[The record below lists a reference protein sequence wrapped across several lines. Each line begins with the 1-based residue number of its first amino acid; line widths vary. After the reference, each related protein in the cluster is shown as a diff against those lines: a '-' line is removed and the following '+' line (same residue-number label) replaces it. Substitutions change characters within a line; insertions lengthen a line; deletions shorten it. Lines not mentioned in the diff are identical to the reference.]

1 MESGHTSH
9 LEGDLFAA
17 TAPDLAPLAAR
28 MRPQS
33 LEEMVGQ
40 EHLLGAGQPLRHAIE
55 TGSHHSFILWGP
67 PGVGK
72 TTLARL
78 VSLYTQGIFLQLSAV
93 FSGIKDIR
101 AAVDQARQA
110 AMQGKRAILFVDE
123 VHRFNKSQQDAF
135 LPHIEDGTISFI
147 GATTENPSFEVNSAL
162 LSRLRVYRL
171 RPVTTE
177 VLESLL
183 ARTVARFYPDI
194 DVAPDC
200 LLELA
205 RLADGD
211 VRQSLNLLEL
221 ATDLCAAEDAAQ
233 RLDETI
239 LKELAGTGA
248 RRFDKG
254 GDVFFDQ
261 ISALHKAIRGSDPD
275 AALYWFARMLD
286 GGCDP
291 LYIGRRCIRMASEDI
306 GIADPRALQL
316 ALDAMA
322 VQERLGSPEGEL
334 ALAQAV
340 VYLACAAKSNAIY
353 TAFNAAMAVAETSGS
368 LEVPLRLRNAP
379 TKLMRDE
386 GHGDGYRYAHN
397 ENNAFAAGEHYFP
410 EGMEPIQFYQ
420 PTDRGLEKAVAEKLA
435 QLRDLN
441 EAARMGANSDS

>member
-1 MESGHTSH
+1 MDGRPASNH
-9 LEGDLFAA
+9 EGDLFAA
-17 TAPDLAPLAAR
+17 TVPDLAPLAAR

-33 LEEMVGQ
+33 LDEMVGQ

-55 TGSHHSFILWGP
+55 TGSCHSFILWGP

-101 AAVDQARQA
+101 AAVEQARQA
-110 AMQGKRAILFVDE
+110 ATQGKRAILFVDE

-135 LPHIEDGTISFI
+135 LPHIEDGTICFV

-171 RPVTTE
+171 RPVTAD
-177 VLESLL
+177 VLEKLL
-183 ARTVARFYPDI
+183 VRTVARFYPNI
-194 DVAPDC
+194 DVAPEC
-200 LLELA
+200 LFELA

-221 ATDLCAAEDAAQ
+221 ATDLCAAEDAPH
-233 RLDETI
+233 RLDEAI
-239 LKELAGTGA
+239 LKELASTGA

-261 ISALHKAIRGSDPD
+261 ISALHKSVRGSDPD
-275 AALYWFARMLD
+275 ASLYWFARMLD

-316 ALDAMA
+316 ALDAVS

-334 ALAQAV
+334 ALAQAII
-340 VYLACAAKSNAIY
+340 YLACAAKSNATYI
-353 TAFNAAMAVAETSGS
+353 AFNAAMAAAESSGS

-379 TKLMRDE
+379 TKLMREE
-386 GHGDGYRYAHN
+386 GHGEGYRYAHD
-397 ENNAFAAGEHYFP
+397 ESGGFAAGEHYFP
-410 EGMEPIQFYQ
+410 DGLEPIQFYQ
-420 PTDRGLEKAVAEKLA
+420 PTQRGLEKVVAEKLA
-435 QLRDLN
+435 QLRNLN
-441 EAARMGANSDS
+441 KAAQNEDKP

>member
-1 MESGHTSH
+1 MDGRPTSH
-9 LEGDLFAA
+9 HEGDLFAA
-17 TAPDLAPLAAR
+17 AAADLAPLAAR

-40 EHLLGAGQPLRHAIE
+40 EHLLGVGQPLRHAIE

-78 VSLYTQGIFLQLSAV
+78 VSQYTQGVFLQLSAV

-110 AMQGKRAILFVDE
+110 ATQGKRAILFVDE

-135 LPHIEDGTISFI
+135 LPHIEDGTICFV

-171 RPVTTE
+171 RPVTE
-177 VLESLL
+177 DVLEQLL
-183 ARTVARFYPDI
+183 ARTVARFYPNI
-194 DVAPDC
+194 DVAPES

-221 ATDLCAAEDAAQ
+221 ATDLCVAEDGPH
-233 RLDETI
+233 RLDETV
-239 LKELAGTGA
+239 LRELASTGT

-261 ISALHKAIRGSDPD
+261 ISALHKAVRGSDPD
-275 AALYWFARMLD
+275 ASLYWFARMLD

-316 ALDAMA
+316 ALDAMS

-340 VYLACAAKSNAIY
+340 VYLACAAKSNATY
-353 TAFNAAMAVAETSGS
+353 TAFNAAMAVAESSGS
-368 LEVPLRLRNAP
+368 LEVPLHLRNAP
-379 TKLMRDE
+379 TKLMREE
-386 GHGDGYRYAHN
+386 GHGEGYRYAHN
-397 ENNAFAAGEHYFP
+397 ESGGFAAGEHYFP
-410 EGMEPIQFYQ
+410 DGMEPIQFYQ
-420 PTDRGLEKAVAEKLA
+420 PTQRGLEKVVAEKLA

-441 EAARMGANSDS
+441 KAAQTEDNP

>member
-1 MESGHTSH
+1 MDGRPTGNH
-9 LEGDLFAA
+9 EGDLFAA
-17 TAPDLAPLAAR
+17 TVPELAPLAAR

-33 LEEMVGQ
+33 LDEMVGQ

-55 TGSHHSFILWGP
+55 TGSCHSFILWGP

-110 AMQGKRAILFVDE
+110 ATQGKRAILFVDE

-135 LPHIEDGTISFI
+135 LPHIEDGTICFV

-171 RPVTTE
+171 RPVTAD
-177 VLESLL
+177 VLEKLL
-183 ARTVARFYPDI
+183 VRTVARFYPHI

-221 ATDLCAAEDAAQ
+221 ATDLCAAEDAPH
-233 RLDETI
+233 RLDDAI
-239 LKELAGTGA
+239 LKELASTGA

-261 ISALHKAIRGSDPD
+261 ISALHKSVRGSDPD
-275 AALYWFARMLD
+275 ASLYWFARMLD

-316 ALDAMA
+316 ALDAIS

-334 ALAQAV
+334 ALAQAII
-340 VYLACAAKSNAIY
+340 YLACAAKSNATY
-353 TAFNAAMAVAETSGS
+353 TAFNAAMAAAESSGS

-379 TKLMRDE
+379 TKLMREE
-386 GHGDGYRYAHN
+386 GHGEGYRYAHD
-397 ENNAFAAGEHYFP
+397 ESGGFAAGEHYFP
-410 EGMEPIQFYQ
+410 DGLEPIQFYQ
-420 PTDRGLEKAVAEKLA
+420 PTQRGLEKVVAEKLA
-435 QLRDLN
+435 QLRGLN
-441 EAARMGANSDS
+441 KAAQAEDKP

>member
-1 MESGHTSH
+1 
-9 LEGDLFAA
+9 
-17 TAPDLAPLAAR
+17 

-40 EHLLGAGQPLRHAIE
+40 EHLLGVGQPLRHAIE

-78 VSLYTQGIFLQLSAV
+78 VSQYTQGVFLQLSAV
-93 FSGIKDIR
+93 FSGIKDVR

-110 AMQGKRAILFVDE
+110 ATQGKRAILFVDE

-135 LPHIEDGTISFI
+135 LPHIEDGTICFV

-171 RPVTTE
+171 RPVTAE
-177 VLESLL
+177 VLEKLL

-194 DVAPDC
+194 DVAPES

-221 ATDLCAAEDAAQ
+221 ATDLCAAEDAGQ

-353 TAFNAAMAVAETSGS
+353 TAFNAARAVAESSGS

-379 TKLMRDE
+379 TKLMREE
-386 GHGDGYRYAHN
+386 GHGEGYRYAHN
-397 ENNAFAAGEHYFP
+397 ESGGFAAGEHYFP
-410 EGMEPIQFYQ
+410 EGMDPIQFYQ
-420 PTDRGLEKAVAEKLA
+420 PTDRGLEKVVAEKLA

-441 EAARMGANSDS
+441 KTAQTEDKP

>member
-1 MESGHTSH
+1 MTGRPTSH
-9 LEGDLFAA
+9 QGNDLFAA

-28 MRPQS
+28 LRPQS

-110 AMQGKRAILFVDE
+110 ATQGKRAVLFVDE

-135 LPHIEDGTISFI
+135 LPHIEDGTICFV

-171 RPVTTE
+171 RPVTAE
-177 VLESLL
+177 VLEALL

-194 DVAPDC
+194 DVAPKS

-205 RLADGD
+205 KLADGD

-221 ATDLCAAEDAAQ
+221 ATDLCATEGVPH
-233 RLDETI
+233 RLDEAI
-239 LKELAGTGA
+239 LKELASTGA

-261 ISALHKAIRGSDPD
+261 ISALHKAVRGSDPD
-275 AALYWFARMLD
+275 ASLYWFARMLD

-306 GIADPRALQL
+306 GTADPRALQL
-316 ALDAMA
+316 ALDAVS

-340 VYLACAAKSNAIY
+340 IYLACAAKSNATY
-353 TAFNAAMAVAETSGS
+353 TAFNTAMAAAESSGS

-379 TKLMRDE
+379 TKLMREE
-386 GHGDGYRYAHN
+386 GHGEGYRYAHD
-397 ENNAFAAGEHYFP
+397 ESGGFAAGEQYFP
-410 EGMEPIQFYQ
+410 DGLEPIQFYQ
-420 PTDRGLEKAVAEKLA
+420 PTQRGLEKVVAEKLA

-441 EAARMGANSDS
+441 KAADTEDEP

>member
-1 MESGHTSH
+1 MDGRPTSH
-9 LEGDLFAA
+9 HESDLFAA
-17 TAPDLAPLAAR
+17 AAPDLSPLAAR

-55 TGSHHSFILWGP
+55 TASHHSFILWGP

-78 VSLYTQGIFLQLSAV
+78 VSQYTQGIFLQLSAV

-110 AMQGKRAILFVDE
+110 ATQGKRAILFVDE

-135 LPHIEDGTISFI
+135 LPHIEDGTICFV

-171 RPVTTE
+171 RPVTE
-177 VLESLL
+177 DVLEQLL
-183 ARTVARFYPDI
+183 ARTVARFYPNI
-194 DVAPDC
+194 DVAPES

-221 ATDLCAAEDAAQ
+221 ATDLCVAEDGPH
-233 RLDETI
+233 RLDETV
-239 LKELAGTGA
+239 LRELASTGT

-261 ISALHKAIRGSDPD
+261 ISALHKAVRGSDPD
-275 AALYWFARMLD
+275 ASLYWFARMLD

-316 ALDAMA
+316 ALDAMS

-340 VYLACAAKSNAIY
+340 VYLACAAKSNATY
-353 TAFNAAMAVAETSGS
+353 TAFNAAMAVAESSGS
-368 LEVPLRLRNAP
+368 LEVPLHLRNAP
-379 TKLMRDE
+379 TKLMREE
-386 GHGDGYRYAHN
+386 GHGEGYRYAHN
-397 ENNAFAAGEHYFP
+397 ESGGFAAGEHYFP
-410 EGMEPIQFYQ
+410 DGMEPIQFYQ
-420 PTDRGLEKAVAEKLA
+420 PTQRGLEKVVAEKLA

-441 EAARMGANSDS
+441 KAAQTEDKP

>member
-1 MESGHTSH
+1 MDGRPTSH
-9 LEGDLFAA
+9 HEGDLFAA
-17 TAPDLAPLAAR
+17 AAPDLAPLAAR

-40 EHLLGAGQPLRHAIE
+40 EHLLGVGQPLRHAIE
-55 TGSHHSFILWGP
+55 TGRHHSFILWGP

-78 VSLYTQGIFLQLSAV
+78 VSQYTQGIFLQLSAV

-101 AAVDQARQA
+101 ASVDQARQA
-110 AMQGKRAILFVDE
+110 ATQGKRAILFVDE

-135 LPHIEDGTISFI
+135 LPHIEDGTICFV

-171 RPVTTE
+171 KPVTAE
-177 VLESLL
+177 VLEQLL
-183 ARTVARFYPDI
+183 ARTVARFYPSI

-200 LLELA
+200 LHELA

-221 ATDLCAAEDAAQ
+221 ATDLCVAEDAPH

-239 LKELAGTGA
+239 LKELASTGA

-261 ISALHKAIRGSDPD
+261 ISALHKAVRGSDPD
-275 AALYWFARMLD
+275 ASLYWFARMLD

-316 ALDAMA
+316 ALDAMS

-334 ALAQAV
+334 ALAQAI
-340 VYLACAAKSNAIY
+340 VYLACAAKSNATY
-353 TAFNAAMAVAETSGS
+353 AAFKAAMAVAESSGS

-379 TKLMRDE
+379 TKLMREE
-386 GHGDGYRYAHN
+386 GHAEGYRYAHN
-397 ENNAFAAGEHYFP
+397 ESGGFAAGEHYFP
-410 EGMEPIQFYQ
+410 DGMEPIQFYQ
-420 PTDRGLEKAVAEKLA
+420 PTQRGLEKVVAEKLA

-441 EAARMGANSDS
+441 KAAQTEDKP

>member
-1 MESGHTSH
+1 MDRRPASNH
-9 LEGDLFAA
+9 EGDLFAA
-17 TAPDLAPLAAR
+17 TVPDLAPLAAR

-33 LEEMVGQ
+33 LDEMVGQ

-55 TGSHHSFILWGP
+55 TGSCHSFILWGP

-101 AAVDQARQA
+101 AAVEQARQA
-110 AMQGKRAILFVDE
+110 ATQGKRAILFVDE

-135 LPHIEDGTISFI
+135 LPHIEDGTICFV

-171 RPVTTE
+171 RPVTAD
-177 VLESLL
+177 VLEKLL
-183 ARTVARFYPDI
+183 VRTVARFYPHI
-194 DVAPDC
+194 DVAPEC

-221 ATDLCAAEDAAQ
+221 ATDLCAAEDAPH
-233 RLDETI
+233 RLDEAI
-239 LKELAGTGA
+239 LKELASTGA

-261 ISALHKAIRGSDPD
+261 ISALHKAVRGSDPD
-275 AALYWFARMLD
+275 ASLYWFARMLD

-316 ALDAMA
+316 ALDAVS

-340 VYLACAAKSNAIY
+340 IYLACAAKSKATY
-353 TAFNAAMAVAETSGS
+353 TAFNAAMAAAESSGS

-379 TKLMRDE
+379 TKLMKDLNYGKEYKYSHDYDQNFVEQEFLPDE
-386 GHGDGYRYAHN
+386 IKN
-397 ENNAFAAGEHYFP
+397 ST
-410 EGMEPIQFYQ
+410 FYQ
-420 PTDRGLEKAVAEKLA
+420 PGNNPRENQFREVLKKRWKSKYDY
-435 QLRDLN
+435 
-441 EAARMGANSDS
+441 

>member
-1 MESGHTSH
+1 MTGRQTSH
-9 LEGDLFAA
+9 QGNDLFAA

-78 VSLYTQGIFLQLSAV
+78 VSLYTQGLFLQLSAV

-110 AMQGKRAILFVDE
+110 ATQGKRAILFVDE

-135 LPHIEDGTISFI
+135 LPHIEDGTICFV

-171 RPVTTE
+171 RPVTAE
-177 VLESLL
+177 VLEKLL

-194 DVAPDC
+194 DVAPES

-221 ATDLCAAEDAAQ
+221 ATDLCAAEGDSH
-233 RLDETI
+233 RLDEAI

-261 ISALHKAIRGSDPD
+261 ISALHKAVRGSDPD
-275 AALYWFARMLD
+275 ASLYWFARMLD
-286 GGCDP
+286 GCCDP

-316 ALDAMA
+316 ALDAMS

-340 VYLACAAKSNAIY
+340 VYLACAAKSNATY
-353 TAFNAAMAVAETSGS
+353 TAFNAAKAVAESSGS

-379 TKLMRDE
+379 TKLMREE
-386 GHGDGYRYAHN
+386 GHGEGYRYAHN
-397 ENNAFAAGEHYFP
+397 ESGGFAAGEHYFP
-410 EGMEPIQFYQ
+410 DGMEPVKFYQ
-420 PTDRGLEKAVAEKLA
+420 PTQRGLEKVVAEKLA
-435 QLRDLN
+435 QLRVLN
-441 EAARMGANSDS
+441 EAADTKDKS